1 LPWATPVILR
11 DHPVPLDSDVGR
23 DLIVD
28 CARYAEGLQTEDDIK
43 KKYRFSDE
51 DWEHFGANDALVAAI
66 KVEKT
71 RRIRDG
77 TSARERAQVLFAQT
91 PEVLGSILHG
101 DGVSPR
107 HKIESAREI
116 RAIAA
121 TGPETTPAAD
131 RFIITINLGTDVE
144 GKPVIEHY
152 NKSIA
157 ICPDDVDPD
166 HVDAPSQGVLAA
178 IAAKNKPGD
187 GGNGEPV

>member
-1 LPWATPVILR
+1 MGDTVILR
-11 DHPVPLDSDVGR
+11 DHPVPIYSDVGR
-23 DLIVD
+23 DLVVD

-51 DWEHFGANDALVAAI
+51 DWEHFGTNDALVEAI
-66 KVEKT
+66 KAEKT

-121 TGPETTPAAD
+121 TGPESAPASD
-131 RFIITINLGTDVE
+131 RFIITINLGTDIE
-144 GKPVIEHY
+144 GKPVVEHY

-157 ICPDDVDPD
+157 VCPNDVDPD
-166 HVDAPSQGVLAA
+166 PVDDTPQGLLAA
-178 IAAKNKPGD
+178 VAAKNKPGD
-187 GGNGEPV
+187 GGNGEPL